1 MLTEINSCNAF
12 PSSTC
17 QFAPLTNCQ
26 SLWMESKSLYFLF
39 PIHFLC
45 NHTTAEIGF
54 ASSLDTLTF
63 LLWQPDGIPDH
74 SWLNHLQ
81 KLHQLELPIYFAFWV
96 LCNFPFLHYF
106 CFQKVLQ
113 PFNGHSSCVFALASQ
128 QPAFVLFAVCRP
140 DCFPSRVL
148 LPHVCDAM
156 LVVVAKSVK
165 QQVMTGRAQSHQL
178 LLLCSHLL
186 HVCVNKWACK
196 HAVTLLRL
204 CAPRWAQLWCSFRL
218 TSGSSLI
225 RKPLDWR
232 TQTQPLKSGKRGERQ
247 VGCAVR
253 VRAERAATLSH
264 FLALFSN

>member
-1 MLTEINSCNAF
+1 MAPQRHPWSFMTQ
-12 PSSTC
+12 SS
-17 QFAPLTNCQ
+17 
-26 SLWMESKSLYFLF
+26 SKTVSTWASYLFCILSSVQLFLSALFLF
-39 PIHFLC
+39 SEGSTTLQWPLLVCFHTHLC
-45 NHTTAEIGF
+45 
-54 ASSLDTLTF
+54 L
-63 LLWQPDGIPDH
+63 
-74 SWLNHLQ
+74 
-81 KLHQLELPIYFAFWV
+81 
-96 LCNFPFLHYF
+96 
-106 CFQKVLQ
+106 
-113 PFNGHSSCVFALASQ
+113 
-128 QPAFVLFAVCRP
+128 QPAFVLFAVCQP
-140 DCFPSRVL
+140 DCFPSCVL
-148 LPHVCDAM
+148 LLHVCDAM

-165 QQVMTGRAQSHQL
+165 QQAMTGRAQSHQL

-253 VRAERAATLSH
+253 IRAERAATLSH